1 MASVSQTGRQK
12 AKPFTVQDQITAEVA
27 AACGV
32 GIREIGRIV
41 GWTHT
46 RVRTHLL
53 PTVAEKKRV
62 AQRAY
67 YAQNADACRQFA
79 RRYYRL
85 NIEYRRKQDR
95 LYYARNAEK
104 CRQYKRQK
112 RLENPTENRE
122 RCRRYYE
129 ANRDRMRECCRRYR
143 EVNPEKHREYCR
155 QWRKVNLDKE
165 RQASRRRS
173 AWKRAARRRALHPVT
188 QQQIDARFALWSN
201 RCAFCGVDAGHERN
215 RRYERLTVEHVLALT
230 KGGLDE
236 ASNTIPACSTCNT
249 SKKASP
255 VEAWYRRQPW
265 FTDQRWRKIK
275 RHCPAAVVGQLPL
288 ALAA

>member
-1 MASVSQTGRQK
+1 MESVSQNGRRK

-32 GIREIGRIV
+32 GIREIGRMV

-67 YAQNADACRQFA
+67 YVQNAEACRQFA
-79 RRYYRL
+79 SRYYRL
-85 NIEYRRKQDR
+85 NVEYRRKQDR
-95 LYYARNAEK
+95 LYYAKNAERY
-104 CRQYKRQK
+104 RQYVRQ
-112 RLENPTENRE
+112 RRMENPDKYRE
-122 RCRRYYE
+122 RCSRYYE
-129 ANRDRMRECCRRYR
+129 ANRDRMREYCRRYR
-143 EVNPEKHREYCR
+143 EANLEKHRERCR
-155 QWRKVNLDKE
+155 QWRRVNLDKE

-173 AWKRAARRRALHPVT
+173 AWKRAARRRALQPVT
-188 QQQIDARFALWSN
+188 QQQIDARFALWDN
-201 RCAFCGVDAGHERN
+201 RCAFCGVAADHQRN
-215 RRYERLTVEHVLALT
+215 RGYQRLTVEHVLPLT

-236 ASNTIPACSTCNT
+236 AANIIPACSTCNT
-249 SKKASP
+249 SKNNSP
-255 VEAWYRRQPW
+255 VDDWYRRQQ
-265 FTDQRWRKIK
+265 FFAATRWRKIQ